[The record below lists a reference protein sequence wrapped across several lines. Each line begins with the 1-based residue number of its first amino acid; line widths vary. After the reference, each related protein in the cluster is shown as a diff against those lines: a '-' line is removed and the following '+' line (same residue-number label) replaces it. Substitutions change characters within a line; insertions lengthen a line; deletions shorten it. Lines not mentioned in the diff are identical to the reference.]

1 MNDLSINVDRRLL
14 CFHKMPVICVKTC
27 LSTQSDHKI
36 SYSPQNSAK
45 PPAHS
50 AQQTLS
56 FLTWFP
62 DGYYHIFRLY
72 VFGPSG
78 FWTMAPLR
86 YAAIF
91 DPFHSLDCAMVEGGG
106 EQSKERNGSNFA
118 VQQSGAIDQKP
129 EGPNTYNLKIWL
141 SPFGNH
147 GRGRTLYPEG
157 REMS

>member
-50 AQQTLS
+50 AQQSLS

-62 DGYYHIFRLY
+62 DGYYHILNCMCLTLQASGQWLPYATLQYSIPSFPWIAQEWSAWGRNLATLMFESDPTISRTAKSRGFRRRST
-72 VFGPSG
+72 PSSRRSPKA
-78 FWTMAPLR
+78 APR
-86 YAAIF
+86 
-91 DPFHSLDCAMVEGGG
+91 
-106 EQSKERNGSNFA
+106 
-118 VQQSGAIDQKP
+118 
-129 EGPNTYNLKIWL
+129 
-141 SPFGNH
+141 SP
-147 GRGRTLYPEG
+147 
-157 REMS
+157 